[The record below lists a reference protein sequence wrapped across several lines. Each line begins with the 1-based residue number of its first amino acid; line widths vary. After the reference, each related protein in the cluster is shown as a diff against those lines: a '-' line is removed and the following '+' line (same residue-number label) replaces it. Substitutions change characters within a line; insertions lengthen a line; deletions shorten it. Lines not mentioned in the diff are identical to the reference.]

1 MVEGI
6 SDGDRLTRRAAL
18 RGAAA
23 LGATGVWATAARAS
37 GPGADMQVRAARWLD
52 GLDGDQRA
60 RALVGFEDPLRRN
73 WSFMHGSRVAPGLP
87 LERMSAAQQDAALDL
102 LATGLSADGLA
113 TAENI
118 MLQQDILRDEW
129 NKGSP
134 DRNRRRFSMLVFGTP
149 GAAAWGWRFEGH
161 HLSLS
166 YTLVRDQ
173 VVSVTPSSFSS
184 EPNTV
189 PSGPHRGLVVLPG
202 EESMGRA
209 LFADL
214 SDANRRAALIQQDS
228 FGNILATA
236 GNLGRITAPAG
247 VPLGDLPQGQIDR
260 VQRLLEVYA
269 VDHLPELLAAPERAR
284 LAEGDV
290 MSVRFGWAGGNVQDQ
305 SIYYRL
311 HGPTFVIEFATLR
324 QQPLHHHAV
333 RHDLRRNF
341 GAHVI

>member
-1 MVEGI
+1 MTQFDNTE
-6 SDGDRLTRRAAL
+6 TRRAVLAK
-18 RGAAA
+18 GAAA
-23 LGATGVWATAARAS
+23 TALAAVPGTGWTQAR
-37 GPGADMQVRAARWLD
+37 GGDMRDRANRWLA
-52 GLDGDQRA
+52 GLEAEQLSQAQADFG
-60 RALVGFEDPLRRN
+60 GPLRRN

-102 LATGLSADGLA
+102 LATGLSAEGLA

-149 GAAAWGWRFEGH
+149 GSDAWGWRFEGH

-166 YTLVRDQ
+166 YTLVGDR

-189 PSGPHRGLVVLPG
+189 PSGPHKGLVVLPV
-202 EESMGRA
+202 EEMGRA
-209 LFADL
+209 LFTDL
-214 SDANRRAALIQQDS
+214 SAANQRAALIQQDS

-236 GNLGRITAPAG
+236 GNLGRIAAPAG

-260 VQRLLEVYA
+260 VLRLLGVYA
-269 VDHLPELLAAPERAR
+269 VDHLPEDLAASERAR

-290 MSVRFGWAGGNVQDQ
+290 MSIRFGWAGPNVPEQ

-324 QQPLHHHAV
+324 RQPQHHHAV
-333 RHDLRRNF
+333 RHDLTQNF
-341 GAHVI
+341 GAHVL